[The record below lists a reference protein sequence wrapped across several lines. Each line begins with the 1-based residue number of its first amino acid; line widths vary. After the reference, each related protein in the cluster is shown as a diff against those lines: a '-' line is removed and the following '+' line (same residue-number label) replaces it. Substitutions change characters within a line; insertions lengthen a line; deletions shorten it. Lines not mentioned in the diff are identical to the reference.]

1 MSAVHPLS
9 LVLAL
14 ALGYRTLQAA
24 EPFAP
29 ASNYQRNAWQTEFY
43 TKNEKAVVS
52 LAEEYK
58 AFLGTAK
65 TEREVAAYI
74 IDLAKKN
81 RFVSI
86 DKLSAGKLKPGDR
99 VMAVNRNKVVFLA
112 VIGQQL
118 LAQGFRLLEA
128 HGDACR
134 LDLKPHPLY
143 EKEGFALF
151 QTHYYGGIKNYL
163 YLNIPLALHGVVV
176 KKDGQSVAITI
187 GETPQEP
194 VLMIP
199 DLPIHLSYL
208 SREDGADIP
217 AEKLDPL
224 VGSIPRAGSSPADTV
239 DAVKK
244 NILDLLAKKYGIS
257 DDDFVSAELQLVP
270 AGPAY
275 DVGLDRSMIG
285 GFGQDDRVCV
295 FTTVRALMEM
305 PVPAMTACVLIDDK
319 EEVGYAGAT
328 GRNTPFLAETIARL
342 LELTGAPAAEQQVR
356 KSFSQGMLYYCDAT
370 SAVDPLFP
378 EVHELTN
385 AVRLGCGISLN
396 IASEV
401 LDEIA
406 RIRGA
411 LDRRGIPWQTGQF
424 GKSPGAAGSISP
436 PAMGIRTLYLGLP
449 VLSMHAPLTISSK
462 IDLYAALMAYQAILS
477 EQ

>member
-1 MSAVHPLS
+1 
-9 LVLAL
+9 
-14 ALGYRTLQAA
+14 
-24 EPFAP
+24 
-29 ASNYQRNAWQTEFY
+29 
-43 TKNEKAVVS
+43 
-52 LAEEYK
+52 
-58 AFLGTAK
+58 
-65 TEREVAAYI
+65 
-74 IDLAKKN
+74 
-81 RFVSI
+81 
-86 DKLSAGKLKPGDR
+86 
-99 VMAVNRNKVVFLA
+99 VFLA
-112 VIGQQL
+112 IIGQQP

-163 YLNIPLALHGVVV
+163 YLNIPLALHGVVI
-176 KKDGQSVAITI
+176 KKDGQSVTI
-187 GETPQEP
+187 NVGEAPQDP
-194 VLMIP
+194 VLVIP

-224 VGSIPRAGSSPADTV
+224 VGSIPRPGASPADTV
-239 DAVKK
+239 DLVKK
-244 NILDLLAKKYGIS
+244 YILDLLVKKHGIA
-257 DDDFVSAELQLVP
+257 DEDFVSAELQLVP

-295 FTTVRALMEM
+295 YTTVRALMEM
-305 PVPAMTACVLIDDK
+305 PAPAMTACVLIDDK

-328 GRNTPFLAETIARL
+328 GRNTPFLAETITRL
-342 LELTGAPAAEQQVR
+342 LELTNGPTTEQQVR

-378 EVHELTN
+378 EVHELSN
-385 AVRLGCGISLN
+385 AVRLGRGISLN
-396 IASEV
+396 TAPEI

-406 RIRGA
+406 RVRGA
-411 LDRRGIPWQTGQF
+411 LDRKGIPWQTGQF
-424 GKSPGAAGSISP
+424 GKSPGAASSVSP
-436 PAMGIRTLYLGLP
+436 PAMGLRTMYLGLP

-462 IDLYAALMAYQAILS
+462 VDLYAALKAYQAILA
-477 EQ
+477 E